1 MKEFVILGA
10 GTAGT
15 IMANKL
21 ARALPAREWRIT
33 VVDRDDHHAYQPGFL
48 FVPFHGYEPSDIVR
62 SRRRYL
68 DRRVLFA
75 EALVERIAPDQRRVY
90 LKGGRVLSYD
100 FLIIAT
106 GTRPEPA
113 QNEGMLGAEW
123 HKSVGEFYT
132 LAGCTALRRQLDGF
146 KGGRLVVH
154 ISEMPIKCPV
164 APLEFAFL
172 ADAYFRAKGMR
183 EKVEIDYVTPLSS
196 AFTKPKAAEA
206 LGGFL
211 DARRIHLTPDFA
223 LARVDQEAK
232 KIVSWDEREVPY
244 DLLVTVPTNMG
255 DPVIGSSGLG
265 DELNYV
271 PTDRHTLLSK
281 AAPNIFALGDA
292 TDLPASKAGSVA
304 HFQADIL
311 FENIRSVIAGRAP
324 EAGFDGHANCFIE
337 TGDGKALLIDF
348 SYEVEPLPGHFPLP
362 FIGPLS
368 LLKESRLN
376 HFGKL
381 MFKWVYWNLLL
392 PARLPA
398 VGTHFSMLG
407 KRPGPISPIQS
418 PPPSPPPSTPQL
430 HEYSHH
436 Q

>member
-15 IMANKL
+15 MMANKL

-33 VVDRDDHHAYQPGFL
+33 VVDRDNHHAYQPGFL
-48 FVPFHGYEPSDIVR
+48 FVPFHGYEPAQIVR

-68 DRRVLFA
+68 SPAIEFVETA
-75 EALVERIAPDQRRVY
+75 IERIEPDHNLVR
-90 LKGGRVLSYD
+90 LGGGRTLRYD

-106 GTRPEPA
+106 GTRPAPE

-132 LAGCTALRRQLDGF
+132 LQGCTALQRQLDRF
-146 KGGRLVVH
+146 EGGRLVVN
-154 ISEMPIKCPV
+154 IAEMPIKCPV

-172 ADAYFRAKGMR
+172 ADSYFRAKGMR
-183 EKVEIDYVTPLSS
+183 DRVEIDYVTPLPA
-196 AFTKPKAAEA
+196 AFTKPKAAEL
-206 LGGFL
+206 LGDFL
-211 DARRIHLTPDFA
+211 TKRRINLQADFA

-232 KIVSWDEREVPY
+232 KIVSWDEREAPY

-255 DPVIGSSGLG
+255 DPVIGASGLG

-271 PTDRHTLLSK
+271 PTDKQTLVCK

-292 TDLPASKAGSVA
+292 TDLPSSKAGSVA
-304 HFQADIL
+304 HFQADVL
-311 FENIRSVIAGRAP
+311 FENIRSIIAGRAP
-324 EAGFDGHANCFIE
+324 EAKFDGHANCFIE
-337 TGDGKALLIDF
+337 SGDGKALLIDF
-348 SYEVEPLPGHFPLP
+348 SYDVEPLPGHYPLP
-362 FIGPLS
+362 FIGPMA

-398 VGTHFSMLG
+398 IGTHFSMLG
-407 KRPGPISPIQS
+407 KRPGSTPPVQS
-418 PPPSPPPSTPQL
+418 PPPPPTPTPQL
-430 HEYSHH
+430 HEHSHH

>member
-1 MKEFVILGA
+1 MKNFVILGA

-21 ARALPAREWRIT
+21 ARALPEREWSIT
-33 VVDRDDHHAYQPGFL
+33 VVDRDNDHPYQPGFL
-48 FVPFHGYEPSDIVR
+48 FVPFHGYEPADIVR

-68 DRRVLFA
+68 SRRVSFV
-75 EALVERIAPDQRRVY
+75 EALVECIEPDRRKVR
-90 LKGGRVLSYD
+90 LKGGETVDYD

-106 GTRPEPA
+106 GTRPAPEE
-113 QNEGMLGAEW
+113 NEGMLGREW
-123 HKSVGEFYT
+123 HRSVGEFYT
-132 LAGCTALRRQLDGF
+132 LEGCTALQRQLDAF
-146 KGGRLVVH
+146 VGGRLVVH

-183 EKVEIDYVTPLSS
+183 DRVEIEYVTPLSG
-196 AFTKPKAAEA
+196 AFTKPKAAEL
-206 LGGFL
+206 LGNFL
-211 DARRIHLTPDFA
+211 TTRRIGLQPDFA

-244 DLLVTVPTNMG
+244 DLLVTVPTNLG
-255 DPVIGSSGLG
+255 DSVIGASGLG
-265 DELNYV
+265 DEMNYI
-271 PTDRHTLLSK
+271 PTDKHTLLSK

-292 TDLPASKAGSVA
+292 TDLPSSKAGSVA
-304 HFQADIL
+304 HFQADVL
-311 FENIRSVIAGRAP
+311 FENILSVIAGRAP
-324 EAGFDGHANCFIE
+324 EAKFDGHANCFIE
-337 TGDGKALLIDF
+337 SGDGQALLIDF
-348 SYEVEPLPGHFPLP
+348 SYDVEPLPGHYPLP
-362 FIGPLS
+362 GVGPMS

-398 VGTHFSMLG
+398 IGTHFSMTG
-407 KRPGPISPIQS
+407 KRP
-418 PPPSPPPSTPQL
+418 
-430 HEYSHH
+430 
-436 Q
+436 

>member
-33 VVDRDDHHAYQPGFL
+33 VVDRDNHHAYQPGFL
-48 FVPFHGYEPSDIVR
+48 FVPFHGYEPADIVR

-68 DRRVLFA
+68 DRRVVFT
-75 EALVERIAPDQRRVY
+75 EAQVERIEPDRNLVR
-90 LKGGRVLSYD
+90 LKDGSALRYD

-106 GTRPEPA
+106 GTRPDPE

-132 LAGCTALRRQLDGF
+132 LPGCTALRRQLDGF
-146 KGGRLVVH
+146 TGGRLVVH

-196 AFTKPKAAEA
+196 AFTKPRAAAA

-211 DARRIHLTPDFA
+211 DDRRIHLTPDFA

-255 DPVIGSSGLG
+255 DPVIGSSGIG

-271 PTDRHTLLSK
+271 PTDRHTLLCK

-311 FENIRSVIAGRAP
+311 FENIMSVIAGRAP
-324 EAGFDGHANCFIE
+324 EAKFDGHANCFIE
-337 TGDGKALLIDF
+337 TGDGQALLIDF

-398 VGTHFSMLG
+398 VGTHFSMTG
-407 KRPGPISPIQS
+407 KRP
-418 PPPSPPPSTPQL
+418 
-430 HEYSHH
+430 
-436 Q
+436 

>member
-48 FVPFHGYEPSDIVR
+48 FVPFHGYEPADIVR

-68 DRRVLFA
+68 DRRVVFA
-75 EALVERIAPDQRRVY
+75 EALVERIEPDHNLVR
-90 LKGGRVLSYD
+90 LKGGDTLRYD

-132 LAGCTALRRQLDGF
+132 LQGCTALRRQLDGF

-196 AFTKPKAAEA
+196 AFTKPKASAA

-211 DARRIHLTPDFA
+211 DQRRIHLSPDFA
-223 LARVDQEAK
+223 LARVDQEGK
-232 KIVSWDEREVPY
+232 KIVSWDAREVPY

-255 DPVIGSSGLG
+255 DPVIGASGLG

-271 PTDRHTLLSK
+271 PTDRHTLLCK

-311 FENIRSVIAGRAP
+311 FENIMSVIAGRAP
-324 EAGFDGHANCFIE
+324 EAKFDGHANCFIE
-337 TGDGKALLIDF
+337 
-348 SYEVEPLPGHFPLP
+348 SGHGRSEEHTSELQ
-362 FIGPLS
+362 S
-368 LLKESRLN
+368 L
-376 HFGKL
+376 
-381 MFKWVYWNLLL
+381 V
-392 PARLPA
+392 
-398 VGTHFSMLG
+398 
-407 KRPGPISPIQS
+407 
-418 PPPSPPPSTPQL
+418 
-430 HEYSHH
+430 
-436 Q
+436 